1 MGGAQVP
8 RPPRAR
14 VSLSVRLLCVGRHR
28 FLADHLSEFFRDPDA
43 GVDTTGAVGVAEA
56 IAQAQALSPDV
67 VICDYDLLATIPLRS
82 WERDPVLSCTP
93 VVAVSLTRRP
103 DEVHLLD
110 INGIAGFLYLPAL
123 ERADA
128 LRVVHAAAKAAPLGG
143 AAREGLSPAEA
154 APPADRSVLPAADE
168 QRRGRPVI
176 G

>member
-1 MGGAQVP
+1 MGGAPAP

-14 VSLSVRLLCVGRHR
+14 VPLSVRLLCVGRHR
-28 FLADHLSEFFRDPDA
+28 FLADHLSEFFRDADVEA
-43 GVDTTGAVGVAEA
+43 ACAVGVAEA
-56 IAQAQALSPDV
+56 IAQARALSPDV

-123 ERADA
+123 ERGDA
-128 LRVVHAAAKAAPLGG
+128 LRVVRAAAKAAPLGG
-143 AAREGLSPAEA
+143 AAREGVPAAE
-154 APPADRSVLPAADE
+154 PATTAERSMMPAADDH
-168 QRRGRPVI
+168 RRGRPVA